1 MKETILRTR
10 RRMVSH
16 AFLPE
21 VFYGTLAIGAKQQ
34 FAINRGD
41 SNPLSCQVPSILSL
55 TLFICVLTVVPRDET
70 AAIATTAINTRSNV
84 YSTKLAP
91 SSSRT
96 NRFQALII
104 NRTLSKTATLQ
115 LKRKQDCSQYR

>member
-16 AFLPE
+16 AI
-21 VFYGTLAIGAKQQ
+21 VKASFYGILAAGGKQQLAI
-34 FAINRGD
+34 NHGD
-41 SNPLSCQVPSILSL
+41 NNPPIYQVPSILSL

-96 NRFQALII
+96 NRFQTLII
-104 NRTLSKTATLQ
+104 NQTLSKITTLQ
-115 LKRKQDCSQYR
+115 LKRRQDCSQNR